1 MSNQI
6 IKYFFLFT
14 FAVSFFSLASAFY
27 IEYILGFKPCILCLY
42 QRIPYTLALIISVI
56 AFFYNDKNIL
66 LKFLVLTFISSILIS
81 GYHVSIEK
89 GIIEPIFSCT
99 GENTNIIDK
108 EEILKSLKDNTQVDC
123 KDVNFSLFGVSLA
136 TLNFINSFVFT
147 LIIVYILK
155 YAKKK

>member
-6 IKYFFLFT
+6 IRYFFLFT
-14 FAVSFFSLASAFY
+14 FTVSFFSLAAALY
-27 IEYILGFKPCILCLY
+27 IEYVLGFKPCILCLY
-42 QRIPYTLALIISVI
+42 QRIPYTLALIISLI
-56 AFFYNDKNIL
+56 AFSYNNKNIL
-66 LKFLVLTFISSILIS
+66 LKFLLLTFISSILIS
-81 GYHVSIEK
+81 GYHVSIEN

-147 LIIVYILK
+147 LIIVYILR